1 MLVSIGGDRI
11 KPLPE
16 KDNAFPVRAL
26 TNQSVAPG
34 GQLKGYLYYPL
45 GTYTGAR
52 GALIEEKSQE
62 REGFEVP
69 F

>member
-1 MLVSIGGDRI
+1 MLVNISGERA
-11 KPLPE
+11 KPLVE
-16 KDNAFPVRAL
+16 KDKAFPVHAL
-26 TNQSVAPG
+26 ENQSVAPG
-34 GQLKGYLYYPL
+34 AKVTGYLYYPT

-52 GALIEEKSQE
+52 GSLVEEKSQE